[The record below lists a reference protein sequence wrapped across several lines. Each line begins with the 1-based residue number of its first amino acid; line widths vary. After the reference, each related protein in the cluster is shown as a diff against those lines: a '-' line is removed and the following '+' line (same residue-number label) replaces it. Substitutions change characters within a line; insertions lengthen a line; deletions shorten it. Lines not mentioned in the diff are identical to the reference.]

1 MNQQPHPSATG
12 PHGEHARGQTRTS
25 HDPGL
30 DADVTPDGDGNA
42 TRRTGPSLPHELDE
56 SAHSQASATPRHAEI
71 GRKALEDET
80 GPSQDTDRGP
90 VMDQVYHDKVAN
102 DRGHT
107 PPRR

>member
-1 MNQQPHPSATG
+1 MNQQPHPSARG

-25 HDPGL
+25 HDPGP
-30 DADVTPDGDGNA
+30 DADVTPDGSA

-56 SAHSQASATPRHAEI
+56 SAGSQASATPRHAEV
-71 GRKALEDET
+71 GKRALEDEV
-80 GPSQDTDRGP
+80 GPTEDTDRGP
-90 VMDQVYHDKVAN
+90 VMDQVYHDKVAT